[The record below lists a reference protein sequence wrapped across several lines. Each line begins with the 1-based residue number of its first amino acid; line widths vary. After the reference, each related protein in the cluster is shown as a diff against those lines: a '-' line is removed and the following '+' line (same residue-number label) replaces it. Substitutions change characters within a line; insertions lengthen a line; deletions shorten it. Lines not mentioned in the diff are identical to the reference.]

1 MFRGKTRRLLPA
13 REAYAIWAESYPPE
27 PHNPLMEAEQG
38 IVAPI
43 LAPLSPRRAID
54 VGTGSGRNL
63 PLLASTGARFVC
75 GVDFSMPMLSKDT
88 SGRPRVCANACKLP
102 FHDRSF
108 DLISSSLMMGDI
120 ADLAQ
125 CIAEL
130 ARVLT
135 PGGHLVYSDFHPAWA
150 AGSGRRT
157 FEAADGRS
165 FELAYCAHSIAAHLA
180 PLDRYGLDVLAVHE
194 AHVPQTEPPVAAV
207 FHAVKRS

>member
-13 REAYAIWAESYPPE
+13 REAYAIWAESYPPH

-43 LAPLSPRRAID
+43 LA
-54 VGTGSGRNL
+54 RNL